1 MDRIFSCTAL
11 YKPQAG
17 NTDLR
22 FEKLTLHVLFPPKET
37 TIIIE
42 PKGPHVLVMLENLKD
57 ATISGRPHFVQG
69 SFSGINSS
77 KVDVIYANK
86 AFLEER
92 EVAEEEP
99 LHYVNV
105 DFAKL
110 QAHSKGKPGEGE
122 IRGLDSKTEYA
133 EIRLQSRGSI
143 GGDAEEEENVSDTQ
157 LEQEK
162 TP

>member
-1 MDRIFSCTAL
+1 MLLVCVPLLLIYYRKGKVISSSDKGKAETCN
-11 YKPQAG
+11 PEV
-17 NTDLR
+17 TD
-22 FEKLTLHVLFPPKET
+22 
-37 TIIIE
+37 
-42 PKGPHVLVMLENLKD
+42 
-57 ATISGRPHFVQG
+57 A
-69 SFSGINSS
+69 INSS

-110 QAHSKGKPGEGE
+110 QALSKGKPGEGE

-162 TP
+162 TT

>member
-1 MDRIFSCTAL
+1 MGLIVHYL
-11 YKPQAG
+11 
-17 NTDLR
+17 
-22 FEKLTLHVLFPPKET
+22 LFYITK
-37 TIIIE
+37 
-42 PKGPHVLVMLENLKD
+42 
-57 ATISGRPHFVQG
+57 
-69 SFSGINSS
+69 INSS

-92 EVAEEEP
+92 EVAEEEL

-162 TP
+162 TA